1 MALVVQ
7 KALMAYDQLDILT
20 FVQTT
25 TSATVEAFD
34 AEIDDIASTTGI
46 DTDVL
51 DLGAASP
58 NYQGQSVYIVPRP
71 DAKGTTIDGTGDP
84 KIVAT
89 LLSGA
94 AADSVATTHAIAYQT
109 DQLENLE
116 IPLPET
122 VGRYIKVNILSD
134 GGGASNAINKGAVQV
149 FIGPSGKKG

>member
-1 MALVVQ
+1 MALLVQ

-46 DTDVL
+46 NTDVL

-71 DAKGTTIDGTGDP
+71 DAKGTTIDGTGNP

-134 GGGASNAINKGAVQV
+134 GGGATNAINKGAVQV

>member
-1 MALVVQ
+1 MAQ

-25 TSATVEAFD
+25 GSAVVEAFD
-34 AEIDDIASTTGI
+34 AEVDDIASTTGVN
-46 DTDVL
+46 TNVL
-51 DLGAASP
+51 DLGSGP

-84 KIVAT
+84 KLVAT

-94 AADSVATTHAIAYQT
+94 ADNAVTTTHAIAYQAS
-109 DQLENLE
+109 QLENLE
-116 IPLPET
+116 IPLPEG
-122 VGRYIKVNILSD
+122 VGRYIMVNILSN

>member
-1 MALVVQ
+1 MAQ

-25 TSATVEAFD
+25 GNAIVEAFD
-34 AEIDDIASTTGI
+34 AEVDDIASTTGVN
-46 DTDVL
+46 TNVL
-51 DLGAASP
+51 DLGSANP

-84 KIVAT
+84 KLVAT

-94 AADSVATTHAIAYQT
+94 ADNAVNVTHAIAYQAS
-109 DQLENLE
+109 QLENLE
-116 IPLPET
+116 IPLPES
-122 VGRYIKVNILSD
+122 VGRYIMVNILSN

-149 FIGPSGKKG
+149 FIGPSGMKG

>member
-1 MALVVQ
+1 MAQ

-25 TSATVEAFD
+25 GSAVVEAFD
-34 AEIDDIASTTGI
+34 AEIDDIASATGVN
-46 DTDVL
+46 TNVL
-51 DLGAASP
+51 DLGSANP

-94 AADSVATTHAIAYQT
+94 AADSVATTHAIAYQAS
-109 DQLENLE
+109 QLENLE
-116 IPLPET
+116 IPLPEG
-122 VGRYIKVNILSD
+122 VGRYIMVNILSD
-134 GGGASNAINKGAVQV
+134 GGSASNPINKGAVQV

>member
-1 MALVVQ
+1 MV
-7 KALMAYDQLDILT
+7 YDELDILT
-20 FVQTT
+20 FVQATG
-25 TSATVEAFD
+25 SATVEAFD
-34 AEIDDIASTTGI
+34 AEIDSIAATTGVT
-46 DTDVL
+46 TDVL

-94 AADSVATTHAIAYQT
+94 ADDAVNVTHAIAYQAS
-109 DQLENLE
+109 QLENLE
-116 IPLPET
+116 IPLPEG
-122 VGRYIKVNILSD
+122 VGRYIMVNILSD
-134 GGGASNAINKGAVQV
+134 GGGASNAISTGAVQV

>member
-1 MALVVQ
+1 MAQ

-25 TSATVEAFD
+25 GNAIVEAFD
-34 AEIDDIASTTGI
+34 AEIDDIASTTGVN
-46 DTDVL
+46 TNVL
-51 DLGAASP
+51 DLGSAKP

-84 KIVAT
+84 KLVAT

-94 AADSVATTHAIAYQT
+94 ADNAVTTTHAIAYQAS
-109 DQLENLE
+109 QLENLE
-116 IPLPET
+116 IPLPEG
-122 VGRYIKVNILSD
+122 VGRYIMVNIKSN

>member
-1 MALVVQ
+1 MAQ

-25 TSATVEAFD
+25 GNAIVEAFD
-34 AEIDDIASTTGI
+34 AEVDGIASTTGVN
-46 DTDVL
+46 TNVL
-51 DLGAASP
+51 DLGSANP

-71 DAKGTTIDGTGDP
+71 DAKGTTIDGTGNP
-84 KIVAT
+84 KLVAT

-94 AADSVATTHAIAYQT
+94 ADNAVNVRHAIAYQAS
-109 DQLENLE
+109 QLENLE
-116 IPLPET
+116 IPLPEG
-122 VGRYIKVNILSD
+122 VGRYIMVNILSN

>member
-1 MALVVQ
+1 MAQ

-25 TSATVEAFD
+25 GNAIVEAFD
-34 AEIDDIASTTGI
+34 AEVDDIASTTGVN
-46 DTDVL
+46 TNVL
-51 DLGAASP
+51 DLGSANP

-84 KIVAT
+84 KLVAT

-94 AADSVATTHAIAYQT
+94 AANAVNVTHAIAYQAS
-109 DQLENLE
+109 QLENLE
-116 IPLPET
+116 IPLPES
-122 VGRYIKVNILSD
+122 VGRYIMVNILSN
-134 GGGASNAINKGAVQV
+134 GGGASNAIDKGAVQV

>member
-25 TSATVEAFD
+25 GSATVEAFD

-51 DLGAASP
+51 DLGATAP
-58 NYQGQSVYIVPRP
+58 NYQNQSVYIVPRP

-84 KIVAT
+84 MIVAT

-122 VGRYIKVNILSD
+122 VKRYIKVNILSN
-134 GGGASNAINKGAVQV
+134 GGGASNAITKGAVQV